1 METSEAHLISAI
13 TRLPSPF
20 DIPPKFELSRF
31 EKLLTKLGLNEEN
44 CHLSAEVREF
54 CRTSHKRYFVPEQV
68 LKQFRFESRLDQE

>member
-1 METSEAHLISAI
+1 METSEAQLISSI

-20 DIPPKFELSRF
+20 DIPPKLELSRF

-54 CRTSHKRYFVPEQV
+54 CRTSHKRYFVPEQL
-68 LKQFRFESRLDQE
+68 LKHFRFESRLDHE